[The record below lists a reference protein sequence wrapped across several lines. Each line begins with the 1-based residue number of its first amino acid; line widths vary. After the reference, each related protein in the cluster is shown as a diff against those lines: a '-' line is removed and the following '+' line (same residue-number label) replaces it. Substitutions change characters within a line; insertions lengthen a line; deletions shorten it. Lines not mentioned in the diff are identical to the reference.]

1 MRKSPAILVI
11 LLLIIALPAAAQETY
26 FGKNKVQ
33 YRNFDWEYIQTDHF
47 DIYFYDSAYV
57 LAKFT
62 AREMEHAYDIISE
75 QLHYYVGRRVPVFIY
90 NSHNDFQQTNIV
102 YDILSEGTQGF
113 TEAFKNRIVLHF
125 MGSFEEFRHL
135 IHHELS
141 HAVIYDLIY
150 GQFFKSIL
158 SSRRLFRLP
167 LWFAEGYAEY
177 TSNGGWTIDAD
188 MMVRDGTINNYL
200 RPPGY
205 MNFLAYTEGFALVK
219 YIVDKY
225 GIDKLSEIL
234 KRGKA
239 LATMDKAL
247 ESSIGMNSE
256 ELYDKF
262 SKEMKKR
269 YWPDISEREEP
280 KEFAKQLTNHE
291 KDGSH
296 YNEKPVFSPDGRTL
310 AIFSDRTGYSEIF
323 LISAINGKRLA
334 RLVKGER
341 NANLESLRWYTSGM
355 SFSPDGE
362 KLIFVSKSNGQDAI
376 NFLKIKNRK
385 IYRRL
390 KFGKKPIQLPEWL
403 QGKPQLTI
411 TPKPGKEDKAVKV
424 VKINEKITPPGSEF
438 GLKTIISPEW
448 SPDGEQIV
456 FTALS
461 GAARNLYKYDIEK
474 DELTLL
480 TNDRYD
486 DIDVHW
492 FPDGERI
499 IFSSDRPHPDDYAM
513 VDTSQFIYG
522 IYNLQEL
529 DLETGRI
536 SPVMV
541 GPGQNTEPVVSADGS
556 KIAFVSNRNGIENIY
571 VYYVDS
577 ARVMAVTNALT
588 NAKSPSWS
596 PDGDMIAFTSFYKGG
611 YDIYLLKD
619 LISKGDNGVLTPTD
633 FVMGKYDNEVE
644 WARRMKKDE
653 FIPAADEDTVYTE
666 KVPLDDP
673 DFPASGTRGRHRWS
687 DLPDDKRE
695 EGQSDVDETPE
706 AESPEGEETAEVAPD
721 TTGVED
727 AADST
732 ATDTEEKPS
741 DEEDVYVYNAP
752 RDESAFDEMGDLT
765 VEDEDSIYAFAQPV
779 DSLEDD
785 SLDNMLP
792 GGEYRIR
799 PYKTKFTPDIIGGG
813 VNYDSFFGFQ
823 GQAVFIFSDYLG
835 DHQILIATDL
845 VNTIDQ
851 SNVQFY
857 YFYNKLRV
865 DFRIGLFH
873 TKNYYINATND
884 LFSDRYYG
892 LLGGLSWPRSK
903 FTRIELNAATF
914 FIDRKYYDDPLLLDD
929 NVRISI
935 ASLSWIHDTVL
946 WGVTGPVNGRRYRL
960 TLEGATPV
968 FGTETVDYYALEFD
982 YRQYLKLGRPFSL
995 AMRVTGGFS
1004 NGNSPKT
1011 YFLGGSTNKIGSI
1024 SVGNEIYSIENLY
1037 FSSVVTPLRGY
1048 NYYDFQGDRF
1058 ALANLE
1064 LHFPFVEYFYMRY
1077 PLQLG
1082 LTRITGALF
1091 LDMGAAWEGDE
1102 FRGAISEGGSRLLD
1116 LKSGF
1121 GFGARVN
1128 LGFMLLRYDL
1138 AWKTDYRSVYPHTV
1152 HYFSLGAD
1160 F

>member
-1 MRKSPAILVI
+1 MRKIPAILVI
-11 LLLIIALPAAAQETY
+11 LLLMAALPAVAQETY

-33 YRNFDWEYIQTDHF
+33 YRNFNWEYIQTEHF

-90 NSHNDFQQTNIV
+90 NSHNDFQQTNII
-102 YDILSEGTQGF
+102 YNILSEGTQGF

-125 MGSFEEFRHL
+125 MGSFEEYRHL

-158 SSRRLFRLP
+158 SSRRLFHLP

-177 TSNGGWTIDAD
+177 TSNGGWTMDAD
-188 MMVRDGTINNYL
+188 MMVRDATINNYL

-205 MNFLAYTEGFALVK
+205 MQFLAYTEGFALVK
-219 YIVDKY
+219 YIVDTY
-225 GIDKLSEIL
+225 GIDKLGEIL

-239 LATMDKAL
+239 LATMDKSL
-247 ESSIGMNSE
+247 QSSIGMSSE

-262 SKEMKKR
+262 AKEMKKR
-269 YWPDISEREEP
+269 YWPDISLREEP

-296 YNEKPVFSPDGRTL
+296 YNEKPVFSPDGRSI

-323 LISAINGKRLA
+323 LISSINGKRLA

-355 SFSPDGE
+355 SFSPDG
-362 KLIFVSKSNGQDAI
+362 KNLIFVSKSKGEDAI
-376 NFLKIKNRK
+376 NFLNIKK
-385 IYRRL
+385 KDIYRRI
-390 KFGKKPIQLPEWL
+390 KFGKKSIQLPEWL
-403 QGKPQLTI
+403 QDKPAVTV
-411 TPKPGKEDKAVKV
+411 TPKPGKEDAAVKIL
-424 VKINEKITPPGSEF
+424 KLKEKIEQPGLEF

-448 SPDGEQIV
+448 SPDGKQIV

-461 GAARNLYKYDIEK
+461 GAARNLYKYDIDR
-474 DELTLL
+474 DELILL
-480 TNDRYD
+480 TNDRHD

-492 FPDGERI
+492 HPDGKRI
-499 IFSSDRPHPDDYAM
+499 VFSSDRPHPDDYAI
-513 VDTSQFIYG
+513 VDTSEFLYG
-522 IYNLQEL
+522 AYNLQEL

-541 GPGQNTEPVVSADGS
+541 GPGQNTEPVVSPDGE

-571 VYYVDS
+571 VYYIDS
-577 ARVMAVTNALT
+577 ARVVAVTNALT

-596 PDGDMIAFTSFYKGG
+596 PESDMIAFTTFYKGG

-619 LISKGDNGVLTPTD
+619 LVSKGDNGVLTPTD
-633 FVMGKYDNEVE
+633 FVMRKYDNEIE
-644 WARRMKKDE
+644 WARQLKKDE
-653 FIPAADEDTVYTE
+653 FIPASDEDTVYTE
-666 KVPLDDP
+666 DIPLDDP
-673 DFPASGTRGRHRWS
+673 DFPASGTKGRHRWS
-687 DLPDDKRE
+687 DLPDREKDEEDDKE
-695 EGQSDVDETPE
+695 KPGLVVLEGDGIASVTPADSSKE
-706 AESPEGEETAEVAPD
+706 AT
-721 TTGVED
+721 
-727 AADST
+727 DST
-732 ATDTEEKPS
+732 ATDTEEKPAE
-741 DEEDVYVYNAP
+741 EEDVYVYNAP
-752 RDESAFDEMGDLT
+752 RDESVFDEMGDLT
-765 VEDEDSIYAFAQPV
+765 VEGKDTIYAFAQPI
-779 DSLEDD
+779 DSLEGD
-785 SLDNMLP
+785 SLDNLLP
-792 GGEYRIR
+792 GGEYRVR

-845 VNTIDQ
+845 VSTIDQ

-857 YFYNKLRV
+857 YFYNKQRI
-865 DFRIGLFH
+865 DFRVGLFH
-873 TKNYYINATND
+873 TKNFYINASNE

-892 LLGGLSWPRSK
+892 MLGALSWPRSK
-903 FTRIELNAATF
+903 FTRIELSAATF
-914 FIDRKYYDDPLLLDD
+914 FIDRKYYDDPLLTDN
-929 NVRISI
+929 NVRIST
-935 ASLSWIHDTVL
+935 ANLSWIHDTVL
-946 WGVTGPVNGRRYRL
+946 WGITGPVNGRRYRL
-960 TLEGATPV
+960 SVEGATPV
-968 FGTETVDYYALEFD
+968 FGTETVDYYAFEFD
-982 YRQYLKLGRPFSL
+982 YRQYLKLGRPFSM
-995 AMRVTGGFS
+995 AMRFSGGYS
-1004 NGNSPKT
+1004 DGNSPKT
-1011 YFLGGSTNKIGSI
+1011 YFVGGSTNKIGSI
-1024 SVGNEIYSIENLY
+1024 SVGNDIYSIENLY

-1048 NYYDFQGDRF
+1048 DYYDFQGNRY
-1058 ALANLE
+1058 ALANME
-1064 LHFPFVEYFYMRY
+1064 LHFPFVEYFFMRY

-1082 LTRITGALF
+1082 LTHITGALF
-1091 LDMGAAWEGDE
+1091 LDMGAAWYDNE
-1102 FRGAISEGGSRLLD
+1102 FKGGTTEGGSRLVD
-1116 LKSGF
+1116 IKSGF

-1128 LGFMLLRYDL
+1128 LGFLLLRYDL
-1138 AWKTDYRSVYPHTV
+1138 AWKTDFRWVYPHTM